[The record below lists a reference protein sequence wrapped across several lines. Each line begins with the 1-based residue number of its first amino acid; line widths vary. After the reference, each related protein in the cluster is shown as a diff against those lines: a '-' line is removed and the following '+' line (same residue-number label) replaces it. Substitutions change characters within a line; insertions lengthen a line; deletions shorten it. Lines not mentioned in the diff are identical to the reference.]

1 MPQLPGHFL
10 VLIHRLA
17 NGEARL
23 KPGVTPTGAPGDAIF
38 GHMRAIASGFVV
50 TPAIAVV
57 E

>member
-23 KPGVTPTGAPGDAIF
+23 KPGVTPTGAPGDAIID
-38 GHMRAIASGFVV
+38 HMRAIASGFVV

>member
-38 GHMRAIASGFVV
+38 DHMRAIASSFVV
-50 TPAIAVV
+50 TTAIAVV